1 LDAPGLTLL
10 GIGVSFLDLNLLH
23 VFWLGG
29 VYRIC
34 KKMTTIKKCNAW
46 GANVQHDAWTGA
58 N

>member
-1 LDAPGLTLL
+1 LL